1 MDELSDSDRAAL
13 RFVGEIPDGEYNRKV
28 EAIATNEGI
37 EIDNYIVIPWG
48 WVFTAIE
55 HLEKNSIA
63 RSEQSPVTPRLSPEH
78 EP

>member
-1 MDELSDSDRAAL
+1 MDELNDSDRAEL

-28 EAIATNEGI
+28 EAIATSEGV

-48 WVFTAIE
+48 WIFAASE
-55 HLEKNSIA
+55 YFEKNSIA
-63 RSEQSPVTPRLSPEH
+63 RSEQSPVTPRSSPEH